1 MSISLIVAIVSL
13 VAWIVL
19 AFVVPVTAGAVHAL
33 LAVGTTALVRWWGT
47 TR

>member
-1 MSISLIVAIVSL
+1 MSISLVVAMVSL

-19 AFVVPVTAGAVHAL
+19 AFGVPVTAGAVHAL
-33 LAVGTTALVRWWGT
+33 LAVGTTALVRWWGV

>member
-1 MSISLIVAIVSL
+1 MSMSLVVAIVSL

-19 AFVVPVTAGAVHAL
+19 AFMVPVTAGAVHAL
-33 LAVGTTALVRWWGT
+33 LALGSTALVRWWGE